1 MKKKTVGHVKSQ
13 FSKRNRWKI
22 EHFSQR
28 RFLKKLNRKRNS
40 MKDPVKST
48 HRPKNERRGKFNR
61 VTKCVQDAYKPETSA
76 LVLYTLRKNELW
88 NRNLQNKVSNCEGA
102 QLIQIRACAHYVQVK
117 NGANEIIH
125 RHEEN
130 SILVE

>member
-48 HRPKNERRGKFNR
+48 HLK
-61 VTKCVQDAYKPETSA
+61 TSA
-76 LVLYTLRKNELW
+76 
-88 NRNLQNKVSNCEGA
+88 
-102 QLIQIRACAHYVQVK
+102 
-117 NGANEIIH
+117 
-125 RHEEN
+125 EEN
-130 SILVE
+130 STASQNAYKMRTSLKLQRLCHIQSEGMNFETEISKIKFQTVKVHSWYKSARAHNMSKWKTVQMKSFIVMKKIQF